1 MPPCPVALC
10 HNPSHTP
17 MPHLA
22 RHLQDTML
30 AATPRGWRAV
40 GREQPLLPTPQ
51 AKALGYRPA
60 ADLVVESTRTG
71 HKLWIELEISRA
83 DPVANHAKFAVINQ
97 IAPIDGTFVAM
108 MSPHIVPGRRTLAAH
123 AVSMMRRLGM
133 DAFQTS
139 LFPQLTGA
147 RVKQLNHMPLAK
159 LARACPPVEPE
170 WERLLAVVKPLR
182 VDAAHRILFVGD
194 PAEVGWN
201 AHRWNREVATPEGA
215 TLWGGKRGYR
225 TVEHFV
231 WAPLDNLFAPS
242 KFAAFVPA
250 GGQAGMTMPLYAIL
264 DESEPRF
271 DGNRAWTHLVRLGYT
286 RNTDPALEALF
297 WAWQAPLNP
306 LLRVKRRTPVIW
318 RPPMWL

>member
-1 MPPCPVALC
+1 MP
-10 HNPSHTP
+10 N
-17 MPHLA
+17 LA
-22 RHLQDTML
+22 RHLQDAML
-30 AATPRGWRAV
+30 TAAPRGWRAV
-40 GREQPLLPTPQ
+40 GHEVPLLPALQ

-60 ADLVVESTRTG
+60 ADLVVESTQTG
-71 HKLWIELEISRA
+71 QKLWVELEISRA

-97 IAPIDGTFVAM
+97 IAPIDGTFVAL

-147 RVKQLNHMPLAK
+147 RVKQLNHMPLAE

-182 VDAAHRILFVGD
+182 AGAEHRILFVGD
-194 PAEVGWN
+194 PAETGWN
-201 AHRWNREVATPEGA
+201 AFRWNREVVTPEGA
-215 TLWGGKRGYR
+215 TLWGGKNGYR
-225 TVEHFV
+225 VVEHFV
-231 WAPLDNLFAPS
+231 WDPLDNLFAPS

-250 GGQAGMTMPLYAIL
+250 GGHEHMSMRLYATL

-271 DGNRAWTHLVRLGYT
+271 DGNRAWTHLQRLGYT
-286 RNTDPALEALF
+286 RNGDPALDALF
-297 WAWQAPLNP
+297 WRWQAPLEP
-306 LLRVKRRTPVIW
+306 VLRVKRRAPVIW
-318 RPPMWL
+318 RPPAWVV